1 MKDIIET
8 TIICL
13 DYLEALCSIDKDS
26 PRGKLA
32 LMDMLLIQGHSLE
45 EVLEDLTW

>member
-8 TIICL
+8 TILCL
-13 DYLEALCSIDKDS
+13 NHFESLCSYDKDS
-26 PRGKLA
+26 PQEKLA
-32 LMDMLLIQGHSLE
+32 AIELLLDQGNSLE